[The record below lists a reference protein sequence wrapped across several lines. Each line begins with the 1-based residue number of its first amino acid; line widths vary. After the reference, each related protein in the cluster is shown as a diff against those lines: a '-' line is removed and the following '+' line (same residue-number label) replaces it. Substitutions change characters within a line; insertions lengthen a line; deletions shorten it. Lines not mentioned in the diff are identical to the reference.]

1 MTTVAPSGAGADR
14 VLPSRIVTG
23 PLHGEHVTLREIEPD
38 DAAAL
43 RSAHSTPEVSR
54 WWKLPSDE
62 FPFEDDDRDN
72 PLTIER
78 DGEVV
83 GLIQF
88 MEETEPDER
97 HAAIDIFV
105 DPAHH
110 RQGVALDAITTL
122 VRHLTEERGHHRI
135 TIDPVLDN
143 VAAVRCYE
151 RVGFEPVGVMRECW
165 RDAQGVWRDCLLM
178 EMIVTKPARP
188 GPG

>member
-1 MTTVAPSGAGADR
+1 M
-14 VLPSRIVTG
+14 TG
-23 PLHGEHVTLREIEPD
+23 PLHGERVTLRDIEEG

-43 RSAHSTPEVSR
+43 RSSHRTPEVSK

-62 FPFEDDDRDN
+62 FPFEGDERDN
-72 PLTIER
+72 QLTIER
-78 DGEVV
+78 DGQVV

-88 MEETEPDER
+88 MEETEPDYR

-110 RQGVALDAITTL
+110 RQGVASDAITTL

-135 TIDPVLDN
+135 TIDPAVAN

-151 RVGFEPVGVMRECW
+151 RVGFQPVGVLRESW
-165 RDAQGVWRDCLLM
+165 RDADGVWRDCLFM
-178 EMIVTKPARP
+178 EMIVRKPARP